1 MEQQHEAPDPSA
13 VHRPR
18 RYRRR
23 MEAKY
28 RRRRLLVGTAA
39 LATVGTLVVGGLAL
53 GNLQSNLS
61 SSPLRA
67 DGDAEVLNDNTHGTN
82 ILVLGSDT
90 RELDDNTYGDAG
102 GARSDAMVLAHV
114 STDASRID
122 AVQIPRDTVMDL
134 PACGDTGFG
143 EFAGGFGAV
152 NSVLNHGPGCSVA
165 AIEQLSGLRIDH
177 FIEMNFEG
185 FSTMVDAMDGLPV
198 CLPEPLE
205 DRKAQLDLP
214 AGEQTVDGEDALA
227 LARTRYAVGDGSD
240 IARMGHQQR
249 VMSAIVQ
256 RAKSSEVLARPDRL
270 YGFLDAVTSSLTVD
284 PGLDSVP
291 ALASL
296 AQTAAGVDDDQIT
309 FMVMPWQEAP
319 ADPNR
324 VVPSEDAA
332 DVFSR
337 LRTDDPMD
345 GSNDEEASPDAS
357 ADDGA
362 AEVPATDA
370 EEAPAGSPVTIVNGS
385 TIDGRAADV
394 RQRAEEWGFTV
405 VDTSTAAAA
414 QQTTTIDHDGSATA
428 QKTAEQLADR
438 LGLDIA
444 LHTDV
449 RDGVVL
455 TLGLD
460 IDDAVPPEDDGAE
473 VPGTGAEDA
482 DIPAADG
489 QTAEDGTTG
498 TTVESVDLCD

>member
-1 MEQQHEAPDPSA
+1 MEQPETPNLSEG
-13 VHRPR
+13 HRPR
-18 RYRRR
+18 RYRRL

-28 RRRRLLVGTAA
+28 RRRRLLVGATA
-39 LATVGTLVVGGLAL
+39 LVTVGTLVVGGIAF
-53 GNLQSNLS
+53 GKLQSNLS
-61 SSPLRA
+61 SSPIRA

-82 ILVLGSDT
+82 ILVMGSDT
-90 RELDDNTYGDAG
+90 RDLDDNTYGDAG

-134 PACGDTGFG
+134 PACEGTGHEDFP
-143 EFAGGFGAV
+143 GGFGAV

-165 AIEQLSGLRIDH
+165 AIEELSGLRVDH

-185 FSTMVDAMDGLPV
+185 FSSMVDAMDGLPV
-198 CLPEPLE
+198 CLPEALE
-205 DRKAQLDLP
+205 DRKARLDLP
-214 AGEQTVDGEDALA
+214 AGEQIVDGENALA

-256 RAKSSEVLARPDRL
+256 RAKSSDVLARPDRL

-324 VVPSEDAA
+324 VVPSDDAA
-332 DVFSR
+332 DVFNR
-337 LRTDDPMD
+337 IRTDDPMD
-345 GSNDEEASPDAS
+345 GSD
-357 ADDGA
+357 DDGS
-362 AEVPATDA
+362 AEHDDTMDDDDTTDEV
-370 EEAPAGSPVTIVNGS
+370 EEAPAGGPVTIINGS
-385 TIDGRAADV
+385 TIDGKAAQAQ
-394 RQRAEEWGFTV
+394 QRAEEWGFTV
-405 VDTSTAAAA
+405 VDTSTATLAH
-414 QQTTTIDHDGSATA
+414 QTTTIDHDGSAQA
-428 QKTAEQLADR
+428 QRTAEQLADR
-438 LGLDIA
+438 LDLDIA
-444 LHTDV
+444 LHEGV
-449 RDGVVL
+449 REGVVL

-460 IDDAVPPEDDGAE
+460 IEDAIPAGDDAAE
-473 VPGTGAEDA
+473 VPETDAEEADA
-482 DIPAADG
+482 PAAEG
-489 QTAEDGTTG
+489 ETAENGTTG
-498 TTVESVDLCD
+498 TTVESVDLCA